1 MTLHNNMDS
10 DFIQACNMVDKEFS
24 HEQLINM
31 LESGDISQ
39 KQLSALLLD
48 TLNNKNDGKI
58 LINNLTGCDG
68 KIREAVALKINR
80 LLYEDSDIADFLNHP
95 EIFAD
100 ATIDINANIC
110 RSVIDSVAILRK
122 NEYFTR
128 IYLNKIISFINEAFS
143 EIDKFIYKDKKYVIN
158 KQLFKLYWCLESL
171 KLFTDEIAEDKLIDI
186 LKRATEENEYT
197 IREKVAQIVILKNS
211 DKFNELKNKLIND
224 ENYYVKNV
232 FKINAVN

>member
-80 LLYEDSDIADFLNHP
+80 LLYEDSSIADFLNHP

-211 DKFNELKNKLIND
+211 DKFYELKNKLIND
-224 ENYYVKNV
+224 ENYYVKNA
-232 FKINAVN
+232 FKINAEN